1 MRNLL
6 LLIFIALFG
15 ANSDLVFSQKKN
27 LMLEDIFLRYSSK
40 FSPSSLK
47 QLQWQKGSDNFLY
60 ESGNVILQVNVKTN
74 SPNCLVT
81 LEKINGALNTKYNS
95 FPTYEVLNTNQI
107 LISNNNT
114 FFVFDLLKQTAIN
127 QVALPE
133 NALNV
138 DLYKKSFRLAFT
150 IDSNLYLSVNN
161 KNVRITNDGGKGIA
175 YAVAVHRNEFGIN
188 KGTFWSP
195 EGNYLAFYRMD
206 ETMVTDYPLVDV
218 TTRIARLRNIKY
230 PMAGMTSHQV
240 KVGVYDIKNN
250 KIIYLETGEPLDHY
264 LTNISWSPDE
274 KYVFIA
280 VLNREQ
286 NHMWLNQYD
295 ALSGKFVKTLFEET
309 DSHYVEPQKPMF
321 FLGDNSNR
329 FIWQSRRDGFNHLY
343 LYDGNGELVKQLT
356 KGSWEVSNLPD
367 INYSSGDIFFEAN
380 INNPLEKHL
389 CRVNLKSD
397 KIIQITSISGVHTCE
412 ISSDGKFV
420 LDTYSSQKVTGNTD
434 LLQTNGRFVRNV
446 YSSGNPLNDYQLGET
461 SISSLVADD
470 GKTPLYY
477 RLIKPSNFDS
487 LKKYPVIVYVYGG
500 PHEQLILNQW
510 SNRTELWLQYMAQ
523 QGFVCFTLDNR
534 GSANR
539 GRDFEN
545 IIHRQVGVTEM
556 KDQMSGINYLKKQ
569 GFVDSTRIGVHGWSY
584 GGFITTSLM
593 LTYPETVKVGV
604 AGGPVMDWKYYEV
617 MYGERYMDTPQ
628 ENPDGYAKS
637 SCLDKTNQLK
647 GKLLIIHGGQDPTVV
662 WQNSLMF
669 IENCIKNNKQ
679 VDYFIYPTHE
689 HNVMGRDRLHLMQ
702 KVTDY
707 FINFL

>member
-1 MRNLL
+1 MRFSI

-15 ANSDLVFSQKKN
+15 INSGKVFSQKKN
-27 LMLEDIFLRYSSK
+27 LMLDDIFLRYSSK

-47 QLQWQKGSDNFLY
+47 QLQWQKGSGNFIY
-60 ESGNVILQVNVKTN
+60 ESGNVILQVNAKTN
-74 SPNCLVT
+74 ITNCLVT
-81 LEKINGALNTKYNS
+81 LEKINGELKTNYTS
-95 FPTYEVLNTNQI
+95 FPTYEALNTSQL

-114 FFVFDLLKQTAIN
+114 FSVFDLVKQTATN

-133 NALNV
+133 KALNV
-138 DLYKKSFRLAFT
+138 DIYKKTFRIAFT

-161 KNVRITNDGGKGIA
+161 KNVQLTHDGGKGIA

-206 ETMVTDYPLVDV
+206 ETMVTDYPLVDIIS
-218 TTRIARLRNIKY
+218 RIASLRNIKY

-250 KIIYLETGEPLDHY
+250 KIVYLETGEPFDHY
-264 LTNISWSPDE
+264 LTNIAWSPDE
-274 KYVFIA
+274 KYIFIA
-280 VLNREQ
+280 LVNREQ

-295 ALSGKFVKTLFEET
+295 AMSGKFIKTLFEET
-309 DSHYVEPQKPMF
+309 DSHYVEPLKPMF
-321 FLGDNSNR
+321 FLADNSNR
-329 FIWQSRRDGFNHLY
+329 FIWQSRKDGFNHLY
-343 LYDGNGELVKQLT
+343 LYDGGALVKQLT
-356 KGSWEVSNLPD
+356 RGPWEVFNLLD
-367 INYSSGDIFFEAN
+367 INYSSGDILFEAN

-389 CRVNLKSD
+389 YRINLKTD
-397 KIIQITSISGVHTCE
+397 KMMQITSVPGVHNCE
-412 ISSDGKFV
+412 ISTDGKFV
-420 LDTYSSQKVTGNTD
+420 LDTYSSRINPRNTD
-434 LLQTNGRFVRNV
+434 LLQTNGRFDRNV

-461 SISSLVADD
+461 TISSLVADD
-470 GKTPLYY
+470 GKTSLYY
-477 RLIKPSNFDS
+477 RLIKPLNFDPQ
-487 LKKYPVIVYVYGG
+487 KKYPVIVYVYGG
-500 PHEQLILNQW
+500 PHDQLVLNQW

-545 IIHRQVGVTEM
+545 IIHRQVGVIEM
-556 KDQMSGINYLKKQ
+556 KDQMAGINYLKKLE
-569 GFVDSTRIGVHGWSY
+569 FVDSSRIGVHGWSY
-584 GGFITTSLM
+584 GGFVTTSLM
-593 LTYPETVKVGV
+593 VTNSETVKVGV

-637 SCLDKTNQLK
+637 SCLDKSTLLK

-662 WQNSLMF
+662 WQNSLVF

-689 HNVMGRDRLHLMQ
+689 HNIIGRDRLHLMQ

-707 FINFL
+707 FVNFL